1 MRQHK
6 MISVEKKPAA
16 VYVQGAFVVVAL
28 DGEVFAREGGA
39 DDVRKMND
47 CTKKELVAAGFKR
60 F

>member
-1 MRQHK
+1 

-16 VYVQGAFVVVAL
+16 VYVQGAYVVVAL
-28 DGEVFAREGGA
+28 EGEVFAREGGH

-47 CTKKELVAAGFKR
+47 AWTRKELAAAGFKR